1 MIMKGYLNLILV
13 FFIFQFSAQA
23 QPEGDI
29 FPDFTVIDIEG
40 NTHTLQDYLDDGKT
54 VMIEVF
60 ATWCST
66 CVSSLPAVESV
77 YESYGPEGDSSL
89 VLFSFENDADTD
101 NEASFV
107 ALHGITN
114 PVIAN
119 GLVEIESW
127 NTFYQPNFFVICSDG
142 SFDHYFSGVFSG
154 NSILVDMVEA
164 CNTSAT
170 GIYENEALLD
180 LILFSNPVE
189 DKLEFEVNTDLFLEF
204 NIIDISGKT
213 LIEGRSEFNKNS
225 IDVSNLESGIY
236 FLQVEGGRKS
246 GATKKFIK
254 R

>member
-1 MIMKGYLNLILV
+1 MIMKISLSLVLV
-13 FFIFQFSAQA
+13 FFIFQFSAHA
-23 QPEGDI
+23 QPVGDV
-29 FPDFTVIDIEG
+29 FPDFTVTDIEG
-40 NTHTLQDYLDDGKT
+40 NVHTLQDYLDDGKT

-60 ATWCST
+60 ATWCGT
-66 CVSSLPAVESV
+66 CLNTLPAVESV
-77 YESYGPEGDSSL
+77 YESFGPDGDNSL
-89 VLFSFENDADTD
+89 VLFSFENDANTSD
-101 NEASFV
+101 EAAYA

-119 GLVEIESW
+119 GLVQIESW
-127 NTFYQPNFFVICSDG
+127 NTFFQPNFFVVCSDG
-142 SFDHYFSGVFSG
+142 SFDHYFSGVFGS

-170 GIYENEALLD
+170 GIFENEPILNLT
-180 LILFSNPVE
+180 LFSNPVE
-189 DKLEFEVNTDLFLEF
+189 DRLEFEVNTDLFIEF

-246 GATKKFIK
+246 GVTKKFIK